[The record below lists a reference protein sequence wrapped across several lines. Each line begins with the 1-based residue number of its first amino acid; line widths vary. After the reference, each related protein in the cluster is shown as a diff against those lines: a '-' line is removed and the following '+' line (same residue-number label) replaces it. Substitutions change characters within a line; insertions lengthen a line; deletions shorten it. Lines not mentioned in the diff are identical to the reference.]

1 MKRLLALPALFVA
14 VVLLLQTAAMSPSSV
29 SAAGPTLNGG
39 GSSFAKL
46 EIDQWRAEVARQPFD
61 LRVNYVAQGSSFGRQ
76 QYIGGTLDFAAS
88 DIPFLPQEL
97 TALQSKGD
105 RKNFTYVPVSAG
117 GLGFM
122 YNLIDLNG
130 KRVTD
135 LNLTRRAV
143 CRMFTEPNMKWSD
156 AEIQQANPK
165 LRLPADLVR
174 PIVRQDGSGTSY
186 VFSEF
191 CLTVAPDV
199 WGRFV
204 TLLTADT
211 SLDPAFKAGQATSN
225 WPQGWGVVG
234 AGLAAD
240 GVAAIVADPVGGKNS
255 ITYNEAGFAK
265 VRGFPNASVQN
276 ASGAFTQPTEE
287 AVSVALTYAA
297 GNPDGTFRL
306 NFTGGD
312 PKAYFPSTYSYVIA
326 QTTGF
331 DPAKGQVLAKFLCYA
346 VTKGQRIDLTE
357 KLGYAR
363 LSQPLVD
370 LARTA
375 IAKIPGAP
383 AWEQCKVD
391 SAPPPTVPPTAAPTT
406 TIAGQPAATT
416 VPGQTTDST
425 IAGGQTPTQ
434 TSIFTDPV
442 TGETI
447 VNTVPVDG
455 GTQGGGTPTA
465 CTDPATGL
473 EADPATCGS
482 SGGTNTGGG
491 GGGDGGFT
499 APIAE
504 NPVIDESASGPSLN
518 KIVWW
523 LLQGAAVCALG
534 VALAGARRRTS

>member
-1 MKRLLALPALFVA
+1 MKRLLALPALIVA
-14 VVLLLQTAAMSPSSV
+14 MLMLLQATSFGPSPA

-88 DIPFLPQEL
+88 DIPFLSQEL

-105 RKNFTYVPVSAG
+105 RKNFANVPVSAG

-135 LNLTRRAV
+135 LKLTRRAV
-143 CRMFTEPNMKWSD
+143 CRMFSEPNMRWND
-156 AEIQQANPK
+156 PEIQGANAG
-165 LRLPADLVR
+165 LRLPTDLVR

-199 WGRFV
+199 WSRFI
-204 TLLTADT
+204 TLLAADT

-240 GVAAIVADPVGGKNS
+240 GVAAIVSDPVGGKNS

-276 ASGAFTQPTEE
+276 ASGQFTQPTEE
-287 AVSVALTYAA
+287 AVSVALTYAVA
-297 GNPDGTFRL
+297 NSDGTFRL

-346 VTKGQRIDLTE
+346 VTKGQRIDLTQ

-370 LARTA
+370 LARSA
-375 IAKIPGAP
+375 IGRIPGAP
-383 AWEQCKVD
+383 PWDQCKVD

-406 TIAGQPAATT
+406 TIAGQTPATT
-416 VPGQTTDST
+416 VPG
-425 IAGGQTPTQ
+425 GTPTQ
-434 TSIFTDPV
+434 TSIVTDPI
-442 TGETI
+442 TGSTI
-447 VNTVPVDG
+447 INTVPVDG
-455 GTQGGGTPTA
+455 GTGGTVTPTV

-473 EADPATCGS
+473 EADPNTCGGTGNGGGTG
-482 SGGTNTGGG
+482 SGGN
-491 GGGDGGFT
+491 GDGGIT
-499 APIAE
+499 APVVP
-504 NPVIDESASGPSLN
+504 NPIIDETTSGPSMN

-534 VALAGARRRTS
+534 VALAGVRRKAS